1 MARPVGNPPR
11 FSSARWT
18 REARS
23 TPSFG
28 TGPGPPGVPG
38 PPGRCAGRA
47 RGDQPRAAVPAEY
60 DVPQRRIVVHNP
72 AITAVRVNAAEAA
85 VLGRLLAE
93 KVDVATG
100 PIAVLLPLRGCSKYE
115 LPGGPCVE
123 AVADAAVATFRAL
136 WADRRT
142 GAASTAARVRSTRLR
157 TDARAGR

>member
-1 MARPVGNPPR
+1 M
-11 FSSARWT
+11 
-18 REARS
+18 
-23 TPSFG
+23 
-28 TGPGPPGVPG
+28 
-38 PPGRCAGRA
+38 
-47 RGDQPRAAVPAEY
+47 
-60 DVPQRRIVVHNP
+60 
-72 AITAVRVNAAEAA
+72 
-85 VLGRLLAE
+85 LGRLLAE